1 MAKKLITIYL
11 DIEQLEK
18 LNKLSEK
25 TGVTKSEYIR
35 EAFDLVLKKHEKHLK
50 GRPQK

>member
-50 GRPQK
+50 GRS